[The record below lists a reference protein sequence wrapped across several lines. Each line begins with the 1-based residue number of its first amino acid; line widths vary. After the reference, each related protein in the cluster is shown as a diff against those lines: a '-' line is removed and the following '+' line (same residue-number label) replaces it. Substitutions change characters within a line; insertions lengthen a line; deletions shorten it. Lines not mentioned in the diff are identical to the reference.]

1 MHMATRFYYLR
12 GTYCGKNTFIG
23 SFYTYMSVRAAIDC
37 TASAICVLSFSFEW
51 RRRHHHHSIDT
62 PAPGFVV
69 VIIRLILLTHTLETP
84 PTLIFS
90 EWLMLIRCGSG
101 WLVKLLGWVGLISIQ
116 LINPKRKYEF
126 KKNKNMKIPNIR
138 GLMTRRLIKKYIK

>member
-1 MHMATRFYYLR
+1 
-12 GTYCGKNTFIG
+12 
-23 SFYTYMSVRAAIDC
+23 MSACCYWLHCI
-37 TASAICVLSFSFEW
+37 ILLSVGLAWVFN
-51 RRRHHHHSIDT
+51 
-62 PAPGFVV
+62 VV
-69 VIIRLILLTHTLETP
+69 DVINIIRLILLHPVSSSSSSFDWYCSPTHTLETP

-90 EWLMLIRCGSG
+90 LWLMLIRCGSG

-138 GLMTRRLIKKYIK
+138 GLMTRRLIKKYIKLNKMYIIHINIMNRFVIKHLN